1 MIKNKKI
8 QITNSSNERGDII
21 TCHTNIERITREYYE
36 NFMPIISTTLM
47 KQVKFLKDMLLK
59 QTQKTENLNN
69 LICIKEIEFVIK
81 NIPKKTTTDSYSFPE
96 EFYKTFKEEIKLNLH
111 KISENIQGENIS

>member
-1 MIKNKKI
+1 MIKKKKI

-47 KQVKFLKDMLLK
+47 KQVKFLKDILPKL
-59 QTQKTENLNN
+59 TQKTESLNN
-69 LICIKEIEFVIK
+69 PIYVKEIEFVIK
-81 NIPKKTTTDSYSFPE
+81 NIPKKTTTDSYNFPE

-111 KISENIQGENIS
+111 KFLENIQGEYIS